1 MMKHIKMVNN
11 YTNTK
16 EMKMKNKVLNIAK
29 EVFTTTG
36 MVLGAISIIT
46 LLIAGV
52 GAWTYMSV
60 DSILWLINKPETATH
75 LQTLARIFTTGSGIT
90 MLMVVK
96 TAMTAWATK

>member
-1 MMKHIKMVNN
+1 MKHIKMVNN

-46 LLIAGV
+46 LLNA
-52 GAWTYMSV
+52 
-60 DSILWLINKPETATH
+60 DSKPVLHESWED
-75 LQTLARIFTTGSGIT
+75 LNDRIFAKNTFNQVFE
-90 MLMVVK
+90 VVK
-96 TAMTAWATK
+96 